1 MNGKHL
7 SRWFEAARQR
17 LSILV
22 GIGLSTARLDA
33 APPQDANGASP
44 RPFYIV
50 AHNPNTVADVEKA
63 LQAGANALE
72 PDVTK
77 AYDLLGT
84 QNNFPDTVDFLVDW
98 DSSAPYRQGIPT
110 DTHFVDW
117 LRGVHNLALKYT
129 NQIALITFDTKTS
142 AAKSALGPIILKAI
156 RENLNTNGV
165 QIPFVIS
172 VGSTNDG
179 AVFDNILPSL
189 GPTEGVQIDGQS
201 DPAGVLLYFSRRGYM
216 KNVTIGDG
224 GAGAELPLVSDSY
237 WTDMDM
243 AAYLRAKT
251 GNPKTL
257 PYLYIYADSLNQNK
271 IIDGGE
277 DGIIPDVVS
286 VSPINNPTFNPQYI
300 SALRNVVGS
309 RGDIRIATSLD
320 NPFQPANEAYTMEIV
335 TGTDAN
341 AGTDAVL
348 QFTLTGTLGAS
359 SILVDSSKW
368 GRMES
373 GKVDHVTLPSK
384 NLGQL
389 LSLTIVNRGN
399 GNAPGWELKNVA
411 IFSARWL
418 SPVSGANFYT
428 VTTDS
433 NSQWIN
439 ANQVSTYPL
448 TKNGGTAYTDSWIFA
463 FSTAL
468 PPDGSF
474 AHPWQDFY
482 SGHRYVQ
489 TNGTVHIGAGSYVV
503 GSRLEKRSKLAGES
517 SYGPGVAHLTAR

>member
-1 MNGKHL
+1 MKPIHL
-7 SRWFEAARQR
+7 LLPLNSAWKS
-17 LSILV
+17 LPILLA
-22 GIGLSTARLDA
+22 IGLTTAGLHA
-33 APPQDANGASP
+33 APPQDANGATP

-50 AHNPNTVADVEKA
+50 AHNPNTVADVEEA

-72 PDVTK
+72 PDITK
-77 AYDLLGT
+77 AYDQLGT
-84 QNNFPDTVDFLVDW
+84 KDDFPDTLDYLVDW
-98 DSSAPYRQGIPT
+98 DSSLPYREGVPG
-110 DTHFVDW
+110 DTRFVDW
-117 LRGVHNLALKYT
+117 LQGVHNLALKYP

-142 AAKSALGPIILKAI
+142 AAKSALGPIILRAI

-179 AVFDNILPSL
+179 AVFDNILTSL
-189 GPTEGVQIDGQS
+189 GPTEGVQVDGQN
-201 DPAGVLLYFSRRGYM
+201 DPAGVLLYFAGRGYM

-257 PYLYIYADSLNQNK
+257 PYLYIYNNADDQNR
-271 IIDGGE
+271 IVDGGE
-277 DGIIPDVVS
+277 DGIIPDVPT
-286 VSPINNPTFNPQYI
+286 VSPINNPTFNPQHI
-300 SALRNVVGS
+300 ADLRTVVAG
-309 RGDIRIATSLD
+309 RGDIRLATPLD

-341 AGTDAVL
+341 AGTDAIL
-348 QFTLTGTLGAS
+348 QFTLTGTLGTS
-359 SILVDSSKW
+359 SILVDSDKW

-373 GKVDHVTLPSK
+373 GSVDHVTIPSK

-428 VTTDS
+428 LTTDS

-439 ANQVSTYPL
+439 ANQVSIYTL
-448 TKNGGTAYTDSWIFA
+448 TKNGGTAYTDSWVYA
-463 FSTAL
+463 SSTAL

-482 SGHRYVQ
+482 SGNRYVQ
-489 TNGTVHIGAGSYVV
+489 TNGTVHLGAGNYVV
-503 GSRLEKRSKLAGES
+503 GSRLEKRSKLAGEA
-517 SYGPGVAHLTAR
+517 SYGTGVAHLTAR

>member
-1 MNGKHL
+1 MVL
-7 SRWFEAARQR
+7 A
-17 LSILV
+17 
-22 GIGLSTARLDA
+22 IGLSTARLDA

-50 AHNPNTVADVEKA
+50 AHNPNTLADVELA

-77 AYDLLGT
+77 AYDKLGLKDA
-84 QNNFPDTVDFLVDW
+84 FPDTLDYLVDW
-98 DSSAPYRQGIPT
+98 DSSLPYRQGIPS

-117 LRGVHNLALKYT
+117 LRGVHNLALKYP

-156 RENLNTNGV
+156 RDNLNTAGV

-179 AVFDNILPSL
+179 AVFDNILTTL
-189 GPTEGVQIDGQS
+189 GPTEGVQVDGQNN
-201 DPAGVLLYFSRRGYM
+201 PAGVLLYFAARGYM
-216 KNVTIGDG
+216 KNITIGDG

-237 WTDMDM
+237 WTDMDT

-257 PYLYIYADSLNQNK
+257 PYLYIYNNADNQNK

-277 DGIIPDVVS
+277 DGIIPDVPT
-286 VSPINNPTFNPQYI
+286 VSPIDNPSFNPQYVA
-300 SALRNVVGS
+300 ALRNVVAG
-309 RGDIRIATSLD
+309 RGDIRMATSLD
-320 NPFQPANEAYTMEIV
+320 NPFQPANEAYTLEIV

-348 QFTLTGTLGAS
+348 EFTLNGTLGS
-359 SILVDSSKW
+359 SRILMDSNKW

-373 GKVDHVTLPSK
+373 GSVDHVTIPSK
-384 NLGQL
+384 NLGRL
-389 LSLTIVNRGN
+389 LSLTILNRGN

-411 IFSARWL
+411 VFSARWL

-428 VTTDS
+428 LTTDS

-439 ANQVSTYPL
+439 ARQVSTYPL
-448 TKNGGTAYTDSWIFA
+448 RISGGTAYTDSWVYSS
-463 FSTAL
+463 STAL

-482 SGHRYVQ
+482 SGNRYIQ
-489 TNGTVHIGAGSYVV
+489 TNGAVHV
-503 GSRLEKRSKLAGES
+503 GSGNYGVGTRLEKRSRLVGES
-517 SYGPGVAHLTAR
+517 RYGVGVAHLTAR